1 MLSPPDTWVFLRLS
15 YGIIALSAYS
25 FNPILFACHAV
36 LAVCSTLLSKTIYEA
51 VSVIL

>member
-36 LAVCSTLLSKTIYEA
+36 LTVCSTSASKMIYNA
-51 VSVIL
+51 VSVNL